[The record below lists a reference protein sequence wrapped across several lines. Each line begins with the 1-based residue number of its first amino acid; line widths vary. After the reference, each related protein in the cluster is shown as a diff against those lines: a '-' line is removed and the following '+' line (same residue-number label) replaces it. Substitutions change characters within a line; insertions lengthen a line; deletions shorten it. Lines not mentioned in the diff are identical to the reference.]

1 MKFGKTAAL
10 MLAAA
15 PALALAENDYPTLDR
30 LNYALDCMDRHG
42 GPKIENLTGCSCEI
56 DVIAEQMSYEQFV
69 DANVY
74 IVNKDTPGDKGGVF
88 RDMPI
93 GKDNYAVLMKAR
105 EDAEKRCFVTV
116 REVKRKDEADAGGEE
131 TSAAAKSGAEEAAQ

>member
-1 MKFGKTAAL
+1 MKFGKTAAF
-10 MLAAA
+10 MLAAV

-56 DVIAEQMSYEQFV
+56 DVIAEQMSYQQFV

-74 IVNKDTPGDKGGVF
+74 MLNRDTPGDKGGVF

-131 TSAAAKSGAEEAAQ
+131 ASAAAKSGAEETAQ